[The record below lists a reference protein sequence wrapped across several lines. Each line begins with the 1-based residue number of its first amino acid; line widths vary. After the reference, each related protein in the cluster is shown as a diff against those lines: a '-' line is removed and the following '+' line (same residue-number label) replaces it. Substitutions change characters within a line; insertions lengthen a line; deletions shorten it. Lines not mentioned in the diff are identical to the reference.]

1 MGSAVGVGVGVGVGG
16 GALIVYVAD
25 AVLLSDI
32 PSLKALALIVVVEL
46 TVMGSEYGVDEDVGE
61 EPLVVYLMI
70 ASLVMQLIV
79 TL

>member
-25 AVLLSDI
+25 AVVLSDI

-46 TVMGSEYGVDEDVGE
+46 TVMGLEYGVDEDVGE
-61 EPLVVYLMI
+61 EPSVVYLMI